1 MQVAAKIG
9 ESQFFSDE
17 ICLHTMNQRESNMQ
31 SSRETISYCSNMPL
45 VLQRLTFEHSF
56 QHSFDT
62 SQYND
67 SVGHGCEAIRVI
79 SIFVITL
86 SVMRSG

>member
-1 MQVAAKIG
+1 
-9 ESQFFSDE
+9 
-17 ICLHTMNQRESNMQ
+17 MNQRELLANMQ
-31 SSRETISYCSNMPL
+31 SPREKMSYCSNVPL

-56 QHSFDT
+56 RHSFDT

-67 SVGHGCEAIRVI
+67 LVGLGSEAIRVI

-86 SVMRSG
+86 SVMRPLWLASNLNFSRDG